1 MTLEQAYR
9 IGTQGVG
16 IDIFHR
22 MVRHSAEAYETLA
35 QLPVISAEQLYLS
48 RVDEASRSY
57 DEELQVFLRQA
68 QARWK
73 QVLSDARRDYER
85 TTS

>member
-1 MTLEQAYR
+1 VTLEQAYR

-35 QLPVISAEQLYLS
+35 QLP
-48 RVDEASRSY
+48 
-57 DEELQVFLRQA
+57 
-68 QARWK
+68 
-73 QVLSDARRDYER
+73 
-85 TTS
+85 